1 MSVRPITDTLRALRN
16 GHFIDEASEELARV
30 VSSVAETGKTGKL
43 VIEITVKKAGQ
54 GRNSALSVH
63 GVATAKL
70 SKPPVDDTLMFP
82 TPDGNL
88 LTEDPRQ
95 QKLDLKVAAVPTA
108 DSVTSS
114 AAAGS

>member
-1 MSVRPITDTLRALRN
+1 MNVRPITDTLRALRN

-30 VSSVAETGKTGKL
+30 VNSVAETGKSGKL

-54 GRNSALSVH
+54 GRNSALSVQ
-63 GVATAKL
+63 GSATAKL
-70 SKPPVDDTLMFP
+70 PKQPVDDTLMFP

-114 AAAGS
+114 AAVGS